1 MALHRPVTK
10 RKIDSSFLSVLIAL
24 KELVVRF
31 LSILFLFYHL
41 SYLAHDFFLVF
52 DQHPEKIT

>member
-1 MALHRPVTK
+1 
-10 RKIDSSFLSVLIAL
+10 VLIAL